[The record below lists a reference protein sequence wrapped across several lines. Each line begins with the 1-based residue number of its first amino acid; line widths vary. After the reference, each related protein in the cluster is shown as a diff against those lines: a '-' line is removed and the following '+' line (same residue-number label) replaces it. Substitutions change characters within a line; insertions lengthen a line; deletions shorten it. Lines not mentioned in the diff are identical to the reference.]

1 MSETSPFDISERPNT
16 LALFLPTPILQKA
29 MNPSKV
35 EEDDLF
41 HHHLDPHHQI
51 LDQSQPPILRE
62 EEEEPFFSDIG
73 FFRDEDDD
81 DTSHTSSDPDQHQ
94 HHHQQLIQPLPQ
106 LEQQNDIV
114 PTNPN
119 PNPILDLGKG
129 DKNKAEKRHRHTVAA
144 AACVSPEPHISSQFY
159 TFNKESHALMI
170 RCLLEGRV
178 ATPEEIRSV
187 TPLSVLQ
194 SWRVVWKDRNE
205 DTAYLTAWK
214 RIQDKLIPNFD
225 PLSGNELLCFKNNS
239 SQFVSHVDQWH
250 DIVTSFHCDADLKH
264 LGLKETIERIKQVWT
279 VGAKFYGIPES
290 YIRVCVEV
298 CPVCS
303 ESAPRT
309 KRRRFEYTESFDVP
323 AKEVPVRLQQL
334 ATKYKVALC
343 IRQKYVRYKP
353 FMAEVKDY
361 ACHRA
366 GEPASSK
373 KSRILK
379 REPYASKRCGC
390 GFRIRA
396 IVPISNYNEKDKTFV
411 YLEEGTAVFKLYAVH
426 SGHEPGPLDGN
437 ARIMHRVVGHKGGFL
452 MDQETVYGVG
462 DEAENEDFGFL
473 GKDGGDLQHSILQQ
487 MQEARNEIGLLE
499 GQIGKVPHELLCSV
513 SRELFDF
520 VNKLRNVREYGSKSV
535 GLLSDKPTSDDLLV
549 GENDLADWGAH
560 HHRIYEDGK
569 DAELIEE
576 DEDSFGRTLGEVAS
590 WDQISSD
597 CRNEKDLLGES
608 CKSEKPLECSEFDQK
623 RILDCGNSKLTKP
636 LRHDESIDTDVGFVV
651 ENFYPENP
659 KWFDSPCELDSGTD
673 CVDSG
678 FKPGAIV

>member
-1 MSETSPFDISERPNT
+1 
-16 LALFLPTPILQKA
+16 

-35 EEDDLF
+35 EAEDLF
-41 HHHLDPHHQI
+41 HHHLDPQHHQI
-51 LDQSQPPILRE
+51 LDQSQPSILHQDD
-62 EEEEPFFSDIG
+62 EEPFFSDIG

-81 DTSHTSSDPDQHQ
+81 AASHSSSDPDQHQ
-94 HHHQQLIQPLPQ
+94 LIQSSLPH
-106 LEQQNDIV
+106 LDQQNGIV
-114 PTNPN
+114 SANPN
-119 PNPILDLGKG
+119 PNPNLGLGKSG
-129 DKNKAEKRHRHTVAA
+129 DKNKAEKRHRHTAGASAA
-144 AACVSPEPHISSQFY
+144 AYINPEPHISSQFY

-187 TPLSVLQ
+187 TPASVLQ

-214 RIQDKLIPNFD
+214 RIQDKLVVSID
-225 PLSGNELLCFKNNS
+225 PVNGNELLCFKNNS

-250 DIVTSFHCDADLKH
+250 DIVTSFHRDADLKH
-264 LGLKETIERIKQVWT
+264 LGLKETIEKIKQVWT

-309 KRRRFEYTESFDVP
+309 KRRRFEYTESFYVP

-334 ATKYKVALC
+334 AAKYKVVLC
-343 IRQKYVRYKP
+343 IRQKYIRYKP

-411 YLEEGTAVFKLYAVH
+411 YQEEGTAVFKLYAVH

-452 MDQETVYGVG
+452 MDQETVYGMG

-535 GLLSDKPTSDDLLV
+535 GLLSDKPISDDLLV
-549 GENDLADWGAH
+549 GENDLADWGAHHH

-590 WDQISSD
+590 WDQIRSG

-608 CKSEKPLECSEFDQK
+608 CKSEKPVECNEFDQK
-623 RILDCGNSKLTKP
+623 RILECGNSKLTKP

-673 CVDSG
+673 CGDSG
-678 FKPGAIV
+678 FKPGEIV

>member
-1 MSETSPFDISERPNT
+1 MFLSDI
-16 LALFLPTPILQKA
+16 

-35 EEDDLF
+35 EAEDLF
-41 HHHLDPHHQI
+41 HHHLDPHHPQM
-51 LDQSQPPILRE
+51 LDQSQPSILRDDE
-62 EEEEPFFSDIG
+62 DEPFFSDIG
-73 FFRDEDDD
+73 FFRDDDEDSA
-81 DTSHTSSDPDQHQ
+81 SHTSSDPD
-94 HHHQQLIQPLPQ
+94 HHHNQLMHSLPQ
-106 LEQQNDIV
+106 LDHQNDIV
-114 PTNPN
+114 STNPN
-119 PNPILDLGKG
+119 PNPNLV
-129 DKNKAEKRHRHTVAA
+129 NTTRKAEKRHRTAPA
-144 AACVSPEPHISSQFY
+144 DINPEQHISSQFY

-170 RCLLEGRV
+170 RVLLENRV
-178 ATPEEIRSV
+178 ATPDEIRSV
-187 TPLSVLQ
+187 TPAPVLQ
-194 SWRVVWKDRNE
+194 SWRLVWKDRNE

-214 RIQDKLIPNFD
+214 RIQDKLIVNVD
-225 PLSGNELLCFKNNS
+225 PVNGNELLCFKNNS

-250 DIVTSFHCDADLKH
+250 DIVTTFHRDADLKH

-279 VGAKFYGIPES
+279 VGAKLYGIPES
-290 YIRVCVEV
+290 YIKACVEV

-334 ATKYKVALC
+334 AAKYKVVLC
-343 IRQKYVRYKP
+343 IRQKYIRYKP

-373 KSRILK
+373 KSKILK

-411 YLEEGTAVFKLYAVH
+411 YQEEGTAVFKLYAVH

-437 ARIMHRVVGHKGGFL
+437 ARIMHRLVGHKEGFL
-452 MDQETVYGVG
+452 MDPETVYGMG

-487 MQEARNEIGLLE
+487 MQEARSEIGLLE
-499 GQIGKVPHELLCSV
+499 GQIRKVPHELLCSV

-560 HHRIYEDGK
+560 HHHHHHHHRSYEDGK

-590 WDQISSD
+590 WDQIRSD

-608 CKSEKPLECSEFDQK
+608 CKLEKPLECNEFDQK

-659 KWFDSPCELDSGTD
+659 KWFELDSGTD
-673 CVDSG
+673 CVDSAL
-678 FKPGAIV
+678 KPGEIV